1 VLEKA
6 LTGMIGDLSSDCVAI
21 LTDPSECNA
30 LIPSKVEYVVD
41 SGLELTPGDT
51 PYPLFP

>member
-6 LTGMIGDLSSDCVAI
+6 LTGMIGDLFNDCVAV
-21 LTDPSECNA
+21 LSDLSEYNA
-30 LIPSKVEYVVD
+30 LIPSKVEYVGD
-41 SGLELTPGDT
+41 SGQELTPGDT